1 LGAIGRLPVAETALL
16 STRLAYHEAMVNLKT
31 IGALAIAAILASCG
45 SSVGPGGPPVLPPP
59 SAPPAI
65 FKSYR
70 ADGDS
75 SMADGWTRGMDMSG
89 VSFDDTRTAT
99 LITTRHV
106 VMAKHYA
113 RPAAA
118 PVVFHDRSGK
128 RIGRKLI
135 GFSSCAG
142 DVIVGLLDEPVPS
155 NYRPYPLPAA
165 GSDTASLIGKPVIVS
180 DQHRNL
186 FVHLIAGF
194 GNGTIGFKHDKTESH
209 GWSKNLVVGDS
220 GNPSFLIVGS
230 ELVLIETH
238 TTGGPGTGPYYG
250 DAAVQASVRAAVA
263 KLDPAYRIRTVK
275 VP

>member
-1 LGAIGRLPVAETALL
+1 MTMMKISLTL
-16 STRLAYHEAMVNLKT
+16 
-31 IGALAIAAILASCG
+31 ALAVCLASCG
-45 SSVGPGGPPVLPPP
+45 GSVGPDGPPVLPPP
-59 SAPPAI
+59 SAPPGI

-89 VSFDDTRTAT
+89 VAFDDTRTAT
-99 LITTRHV
+99 LITPRHV

-128 RIGRKLI
+128 RIERKLI
-135 GFSSCAG
+135 GFSSGAG

-155 NYRPYPLPAA
+155 NYRPYPLPAVGA
-165 GSDTASLIGKPVIVS
+165 DASALIGRPVIVS
-180 DQHRNL
+180 DQKRNL
-186 FVHLIAGF
+186 FVHLISGF
-194 GNGTIGFKHDKTESH
+194 GNGTIALKHDPAERY

-220 GNPSFLIVGS
+220 GNPSFLIVGN
-230 ELVLIETH
+230 ELVLLETH

-250 DAAVQASVRAAVA
+250 DPAVQASVRAAVR
-263 KLDPAYRIRTVK
+263 KLDPSFTIRTVR

>member
-1 LGAIGRLPVAETALL
+1 
-16 STRLAYHEAMVNLKT
+16 MKNLKT
-31 IGALAIAAILASCG
+31 ISTLAIAAFLTSCG
-45 SSVGPGGPPVLPPP
+45 GSGGFGGPPSLPP
-59 SAPPAI
+59 SGAPPAI

-70 ADGDS
+70 PDRDS

-89 VSFDDTRTAT
+89 VSFDDSRTAT
-99 LITTRHV
+99 LITPRHV

-128 RIGRKLI
+128 RIVRKLI
-135 GFSSCAG
+135 GFASGAG

-155 NYRPYPLPAA
+155 NYRPYPLPAV
-165 GSDTASLIGKPVIVS
+165 GSDISALVGRPVIVS
-180 DQHRNL
+180 DQKRNL
-186 FVHLIAGF
+186 FVHLISGF
-194 GNGTIGFKHDKTESH
+194 SGGSIAFKHDPAERY
-209 GWSKNLVVGDS
+209 GWSKNLVGGDS

-238 TTGGPGTGPYYG
+238 TTGGPGAGPYYG
-250 DAAVQASVRAAVA
+250 DPAVQASVRAAVR
-263 KLDPAYRIRTVK
+263 KLDPSFSIRTVR